1 MPSPIFKRIV
11 CLANSR
17 KHSGRCIAGK
27 EILRDGSIG
36 GWIRPVSARASEE
49 VSEYEREYDDGSDPR
64 VLDVIRVPLKNAL
77 PKGFQR
83 ENWLLDPDYYW
94 EKIRRV
100 GMNELTRLTDSV
112 PALWMNGYSSGN
124 GVNDRIP
131 ITGTSGIESS
141 LRLIRVSNIELFVF
155 AHDTASGKPRRR
167 VQGHF
172 RYNGADYGLW
182 VTDPQYE
189 RAYLQK
195 PDGNY
200 RIGECFLTVSLG
212 DEYLGYAYKLIA
224 AIIETG

>member
-27 EILRDGSIG
+27 EILRDGSVG
-36 GWIRPVSARASEE
+36 EWIRPVSARASEE

-94 EKIRRV
+94 EKIRSV
-100 GMNELTRLTDSV
+100 GMNELPGLADSV
-112 PALWMNGYSSGN
+112 SSLWMNGYSSAN

-131 ITGTSGIESS
+131 MSDTSGIEGS
-141 LRLIRVSNIELFVF
+141 LRLIRLSNLELFVF
-155 AHDTASGKPRRR
+155 AQDAASGKPRRR

-172 RYNGADYGLW
+172 RYNGVNYGLW
-182 VTDPQYE
+182 VTDPRYE
-189 RAYLQK
+189 RAYLQR

-200 RIGECFLTVSLG
+200 RIGGCFLTVSIG
-212 DEYLGYAYKLIA
+212 DEYHGYAYKLIA
-224 AIIETG
+224 AIIETD

>member
-1 MPSPIFKRIV
+1 M
-11 CLANSR
+11 
-17 KHSGRCIAGK
+17 
-27 EILRDGSIG
+27 
-36 GWIRPVSARASEE
+36 SARASEE

-100 GMNELTRLTDSV
+100 GLNELLGLTDNVSS
-112 PALWMNGYSSGN
+112 LWMNGYSSGN

-131 ITGTSGIESS
+131 ILGTSGIESS
-141 LRLIRVSNIELFVF
+141 LRLIRLSGLELFVF
-155 AHDTASGKPRRR
+155 AQDTTSGKQRRR
-167 VQGHF
+167 VQGRF
-172 RYNGADYGLW
+172 QYNGVNYGLW
-182 VTDPQYE
+182 VTDPRYE
-189 RAYLQK
+189 RAYLQR

-200 RIGECFLTVSLG
+200 HIGECFLTVSLG